1 MKKRNQKFMQAAIAL
16 AKKGIGKTSPNP
28 AVGAVIVKNGR
39 IIGKGYHKKAG
50 LAHAEINAM
59 KQAGVR
65 ARGADMYVT
74 LEPCN
79 RFGRTPPCADA
90 IIKAGIKRVYVG
102 MKDPNP
108 LIHGAGIRHLRNAG
122 INVEDE
128 ILIKESADI
137 NRPYIK
143 YITTKKPFV
152 TLKLASTIDGRI
164 ATQAAESK
172 WITGKEARKFAHKM
186 RSNADA
192 VMVGIGTI
200 LKDDPELTVRLIKG
214 KNPIKI
220 VVDNRLRIPINAKV
234 LSPLLTSPRKR
245 GEEKE
250 GDVIIATTKG
260 RGQKSEAR
268 SQRNKKIKTLK
279 AKGAEVLMLPS
290 KMGEVDLIALMKE
303 LGKKEITSLIVEGGS
318 RLAASAIKEGI
329 VDKIAVF
336 YAPKILGKEGLPM
349 IGGLGIKRLKDA
361 IGLSELKCRKVGE
374 DILVE
379 GYLQKGLGLG

>member
-28 AVGAVIVKNGR
+28 AVGAVIVKNDR

-59 KQAGVR
+59 RQAGVR

-90 IIKAGIKRVYVG
+90 IIKAGIKSVYVG

-108 LIHGAGIRHLRNAG
+108 LIRGAGIRHLRNAG

-234 LSPLLTSPRKR
+234 LNPK
-245 GEEKE
+245 K

-329 VDKIAVF
+329 VDKVAVF

-349 IGGLGIKRLKDA
+349 IGELAIKRLKDA

-379 GYLQKGLGLG
+379 GYLK

>member
-79 RFGRTPPCADA
+79 HFGRTPPCADA

-122 INVEDE
+122 IKVVTK
-128 ILIKESADI
+128 ILEKECADI

-143 YITTKKPFV
+143 HITTQKPLV
-152 TLKLASTIDGRI
+152 TLKLASTIDGKV
-164 ATQAAESK
+164 ATVSGESR
-172 WITGKEARKFAHKM
+172 WITSKEAREFVHTMRAH
-186 RSNADA
+186 ADA
-192 VMVGIGTI
+192 VMVGLGTV
-200 LKDDPELTVRLIKG
+200 LKDNPELTVRLIKG
-214 KNPIKI
+214 KNPVRI
-220 VVDNRLRIPINAKV
+220 VVDSGLKIPLSAKV
-234 LSPLLTSPRKR
+234 LNPK
-245 GEEKE
+245 K

-379 GYLQKGLGLG
+379 GYLQKGLG